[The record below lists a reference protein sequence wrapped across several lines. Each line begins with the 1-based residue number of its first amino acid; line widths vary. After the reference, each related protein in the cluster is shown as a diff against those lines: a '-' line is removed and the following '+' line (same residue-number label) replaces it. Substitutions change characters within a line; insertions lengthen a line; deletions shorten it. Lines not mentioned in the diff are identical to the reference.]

1 MNTSLEKAEKLAELP
16 FTVEVELDETT
27 DSQPVYL
34 ARIQE
39 LDGCMSQGETIE
51 QAVENLQQAKIDFIQ
66 SLLEDGLPVPKPSI
80 LATTTSSL
88 GSVTF
93 TLSNQR
99 PSVERFVQERPSRL
113 YEAALLTSLNSS
125 AA

>member
-34 ARIQE
+34 ARILE

-51 QAVENLQQAKIDFIQ
+51 QAVENLRLAKIDFIQ

-88 GSVTF
+88 GSVTYTF
-93 TLSNQR
+93 SNQR

-113 YEAALLTSLNSS
+113 YEAALLTS
-125 AA
+125 